1 MAKRWKKEE
10 ITYLKRYAKQRTLEE
25 LAARFEVEADK
36 VEEKLS
42 ELGLKT
48 SDGMGK
54 IDLSDDPLVQLY
66 ERGVEAA
73 HEGKWGEAKKALR
86 RVVDES
92 DLAEVVQRAEQ
103 YLSVCERYAG
113 DGDGS
118 VDDAYVEAVL
128 QLNRGELDAVEETC
142 ARGGRR
148 EKDDRFAY
156 LAAVVAALREDHD
169 TAKQYLETAI
179 RLNPRN
185 RIQAKY
191 DLDLADAR
199 SEGAFDE
206 LLG

>member
-10 ITYLKRYAKQRTLEE
+10 ITYLKRYAKKRTLEE
-25 LAARFEVEADK
+25 LAARFDVEADK

-54 IDLSDDPLVQLY
+54 IDLSDDPQVKLY
-66 ERGVEAA
+66 EKGIEAA
-73 HEGKWGEAKKALR
+73 HDGKWGEAKKAFR
-86 RVVDES
+86 RVVEES
-92 DLAEVVQRAEQ
+92 DLAEVVERAQQ
-103 YLSVCERYAG
+103 YLAVCERHAADG
-113 DGDGS
+113 DGD
-118 VDDAYVEAVL
+118 VDDAYLEAVL
-128 QLNRGELDAVEETC
+128 QLNRGELDTVEETC

-156 LAAVVAALREDHD
+156 LAAVVAALREDHE
-169 TAKQYLETAI
+169 TARQYLETAI
-179 RLNPRN
+179 ELNPRN
-185 RIQAKY
+185 RIQAKH
-191 DLDLADAR
+191 DLDLAEAR